1 MLSLNTTNNMHKIY
15 KYPLSE
21 IKGTAT
27 LPVGSNILDIEY
39 QEGNLSL
46 WALVDARINETEEV
60 KLEIYGTG
68 WNIKKPDQ
76 LKHLKTL
83 HNRGLVWH
91 VFSRN
96 K

>member
-1 MLSLNTTNNMHKIY
+1 MNKIY
-15 KYPLSE
+15 KYPIDE
-21 IKGTAT
+21 IKGTIT

-39 QEGNLSL
+39 QEGNLFL
-46 WALVDARINETEEV
+46 WALVDTNTKETQEIE
-60 KLEIYGTG
+60 LEIYGTG
-68 WNIKKPDQ
+68 WDIKNPDQ

-83 HNRGLVWH
+83 HHRGFVFH

>member
-1 MLSLNTTNNMHKIY
+1 MNKIY
-15 KYPLSE
+15 KYPIDE
-21 IKGTAT
+21 IKGTVK

-39 QEGNLSL
+39 QEGNLFL
-46 WALVDARINETEEV
+46 WALVDTLSKETEDVE
-60 KLEIYGTG
+60 LEIYGTG
-68 WNIKKPDQ
+68 WDIKKSDQ

-83 HNRGLVWH
+83 HHRGLVWH

>member
-1 MLSLNTTNNMHKIY
+1 MHKIY

-27 LPVGSNILDIEY
+27 LPVGSNILDIGY
-39 QEGNLSL
+39 LEGNLFL
-46 WALVDARINETEEV
+46 WALVDTRSKETEDVE
-60 KLEIYGTG
+60 LEIYGTG
-68 WNIKKPDQ
+68 WDIKKPDQ

-83 HNRGLVWH
+83 HHRGSVFH
-91 VFSRN
+91 VFARN